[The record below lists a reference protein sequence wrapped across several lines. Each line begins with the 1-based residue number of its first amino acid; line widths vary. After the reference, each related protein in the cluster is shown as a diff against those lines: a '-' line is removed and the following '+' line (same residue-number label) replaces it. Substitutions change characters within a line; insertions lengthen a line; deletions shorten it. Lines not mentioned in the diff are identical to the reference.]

1 MEINFNDKI
10 ESIQMLTHWSYRAL
24 NLEGRVT
31 IVNVLAIPK
40 VTHLAIVISELN
52 DHKATQTEK
61 PRLKFICEKFEDQ
74 EKIGQK
80 RVN

>member
-1 MEINFNDKI
+1 MEININDKY
-10 ESIQMLTHWSYRAL
+10 ESIQMLRHRSYRAP

-52 DHKATQTEK
+52 EHKATKTEQ
-61 PRLKFICEKFEDQ
+61 PRLEFISEKFEDQ
-74 EKIGQK
+74 EKIGQIE
-80 RVN
+80 

>member
-1 MEINFNDKI
+1 
-10 ESIQMLTHWSYRAL
+10 MLRHWSYRAL

-40 VTHLAIVISELN
+40 VTHLAIAISELN
-52 DHKATQTEK
+52 EHKATKTEQ
-61 PRLKFICEKFEDQ
+61 PRLEFIWERFEDQ
-74 EKIGQK
+74 EKIGQI